1 MMIMDYIIRKM
12 TEEDIKEVQKVARTS
27 WNHTYKDIIPME
39 VQEKFLR
46 SAYSDE
52 MMLSRLKH
60 TFMYVAEVDGKIVG
74 FANFSP
80 VDDAGIAELFAIYL
94 YPEYQGKGIGTS
106 LLKEGINN
114 LENLKEIHMNVEKD
128 NHIGKTFYNS
138 KGFEV
143 VSQIDEDFDGYI
155 LKTIR
160 MVLKVK

>member
-1 MMIMDYIIRKM
+1 MEYIIRKM
-12 TEEDIKEVQKVARTS
+12 NEEDIKEVQKVAGTS
-27 WNHTYKDIIPME
+27 WNHTYKDIIPIE

-52 MMLSRLKH
+52 MMQRRLKH
-60 TFMYVAEVDGKIVG
+60 TLMYVVVVDGKIVG
-74 FANFSP
+74 FANFSR
-80 VDDAGIAELFAIYL
+80 VDDSGIAELFAIYI

-114 LENLKEIHMNVEKD
+114 LENVKEIYMNVEKD
-128 NHIGKTFYNS
+128 NNNGKTFYNS

-143 VSQIDEDFDGYI
+143 VSHVDEDFDGYI

-160 MVLKVK
+160 MVLRV